1 MPELKRMLLVEPESM
16 LRRTVALTAR
26 SLGLADVQEAAST
39 TLARQMLAREA
50 FDGAL
55 IAIDA
60 GDAFD
65 LSLLDQVRLGQSA
78 SQAHIPL
85 AVLAA
90 NCDDTLLAA
99 LRERRVDRVVLKPF
113 RARTLLDAF
122 TALSQQR

>member
-26 SLGLADVQEAAST
+26 SLGLAEVQEAASPA
-39 TLARQMLAREA
+39 LARQMLNQQA

-60 GDAFD
+60 GAAFD
-65 LSLLDQVRLGQSA
+65 LSLLDQVRLGRSA
-78 SQAHIPL
+78 SNAQIPL

-90 NCDDTLLAA
+90 RCDDTLLAA
-99 LRERRVDRVVLKPF
+99 LRERNVERVVLKPF

-122 TALSQQR
+122 SALSQR